1 MQIIDYEKNQTLGQN
16 DTGFSCDGT
25 ASTFRVMF
33 KEPIEILPTV
43 CYTACAT
50 LKVRMSNST
59 EESVT
64 LIQEL
69 FFYQSSDGK
78 VSSRS

>member
-50 LKVRMSNST
+50 LKVRMPDST
-59 EESVT
+59 EENVI
-64 LIQEL
+64 LMQEV
-69 FFYQSSDGK
+69 FF
-78 VSSRS
+78 

>member
-50 LKVRMSNST
+50 LKVRMLNSI
-59 EESVT
+59 EEKAIFIQGFVFC
-64 LIQEL
+64 LI
-69 FFYQSSDGK
+69 SDGK
-78 VSSRS
+78 VYK